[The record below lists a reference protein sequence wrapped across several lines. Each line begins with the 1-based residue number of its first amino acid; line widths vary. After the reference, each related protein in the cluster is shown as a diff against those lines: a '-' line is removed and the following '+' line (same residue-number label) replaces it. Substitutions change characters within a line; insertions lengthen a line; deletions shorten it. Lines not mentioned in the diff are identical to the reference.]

1 MPKKK
6 GVNNADLKMMNRGL
20 VYRYLATNAAATRM
34 ELTARTGLTKMTVS
48 NIISEFVERGFV
60 VETESRYA
68 LRPSRNNPI
77 CLKISPDAPKVIGLL
92 IHRTRIAAA
101 LCDFNMQ
108 ILALEEEPLKDDC
121 SESVMME
128 TAFRL
133 TDRLIARGNVLGI
146 GIGSIGPVDIRNG
159 LILNPPDFFGIR
171 DIPIVQRFRD
181 VYHIPVY
188 LDHHFNC
195 AALAEKYYGAGRDYH
210 NYFLIGL
217 SEGLTMGIVV
227 NDELY
232 SGHTGYAG
240 EFGHLCINVEGS
252 RCACGNH
259 GCIGDYFVDSMND
272 GVLKQ
277 EHLEILTDVC
287 TGLCNL
293 LNPQAIIIGE
303 SENVVSDK
311 QLVIMEE
318 KINRLIITGGYRHV
332 DVRRS
337 GRTEDLQTASCAINI
352 ISRVFAGEFLFS

>member
-1 MPKKK
+1 MPKIR

-20 VYRYLATNAAATRM
+20 VYRYLATNAAETRM
-34 ELTARTGLTKMTVS
+34 DLTARTGLTKMTVS
-48 NIISEFVERGFV
+48 NIISEFVDCNLV
-60 VETESRYA
+60 VETQSPYA

-77 CLKISPDAPKVIGLL
+77 CLRISPDAPKVIGLL

-101 LCDFNMQ
+101 LCDFNLQ
-108 ILALEEEPLKDDC
+108 ILALEEEPLTDAC
-121 SESVMME
+121 NEAAMMK

-133 TDRLIARGNVLGI
+133 TDRLMSRGNVLGI

-159 LILNPPDFFGIR
+159 LILNPPNFFGIR

-181 VYHIPVY
+181 AYHIPVY

-195 AALAEKYYGAGRDYH
+195 AALAEKYFGAGRNYH

-232 SGHTGYAG
+232 SSYTGFAG
-240 EFGHLCINVEGS
+240 EFGHLCVNVEGGS
-252 RCACGNH
+252 CACGNH
-259 GCIGDYFVDSMND
+259 GCIGDYFGNSMEN
-272 GVLKQ
+272 GSLEQKQ
-277 EHLEILTDVC
+277 LEILTDVC

-303 SENVVSDK
+303 SENAVSDE
-311 QLVIMEE
+311 QLRIMEE
-318 KINRLIITGGYRHV
+318 KINRMIITGGYRRV

-352 ISRVFAGEFLFS
+352 ISRVFAGEILFN